1 MVRFF
6 SLKKKDLREDD
17 LEEDIIQMFV
27 NAIKSSKLRGDKF

>member
-17 LEEDIIQMFV
+17 LEKDIQMFV
-27 NAIKSSKLRGDKF
+27 NAIKSFKLRGDKF